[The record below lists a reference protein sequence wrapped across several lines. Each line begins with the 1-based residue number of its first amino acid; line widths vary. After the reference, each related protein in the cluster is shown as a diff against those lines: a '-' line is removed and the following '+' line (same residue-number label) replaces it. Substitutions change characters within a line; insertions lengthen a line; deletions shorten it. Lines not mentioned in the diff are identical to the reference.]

1 MFFVF
6 FHITLP
12 SVEGIKCGWLNSG
25 HCFYSINIH
34 IFYSVGEATSKFINS
49 PTSSVFVTRPYWQ
62 INLNKK
68 KYYPSETSCKQDLE
82 IFEAVSKILSRSL
95 EDNSLLYI
103 LIVSDTS
110 VPKIFARSVQRFLD
124 LKIIEKNSSSDYLFP
139 RS

>member
-1 MFFVF
+1 MNPLVY
-6 FHITLP
+6 
-12 SVEGIKCGWLNSG
+12 ENSQQ
-25 HCFYSINIH
+25 
-34 IFYSVGEATSKFINS
+34 
-49 PTSSVFVTRPYWQ
+49 SSRMM
-62 INLNKK
+62 NH
-68 KYYPSETSCKQDLE
+68 PSETSCKQDLE

-110 VPKIFARSVQRFLD
+110 VPKIFARFVQRFLD